1 MDWRRECACFVIK
14 MLTLDNREEEED
26 FNMRVVLWLGKSLD
40 NGIKRQS
47 FGSFSHLGK
56 RENVH

>member
-1 MDWRRECACFVIK
+1 